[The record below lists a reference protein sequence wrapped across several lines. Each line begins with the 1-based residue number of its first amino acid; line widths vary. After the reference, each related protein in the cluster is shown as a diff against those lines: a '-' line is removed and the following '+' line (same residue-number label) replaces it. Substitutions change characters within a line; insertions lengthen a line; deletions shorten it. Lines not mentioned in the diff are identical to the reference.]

1 METEMTSTA
10 VKIEKIAQSEQID
23 QSGQTVQT
31 DQNDTNTDETSR
43 VGEYHSV
50 LAMEAARK
58 MRRTRQKLRT
68 GQQVCHHLK
77 MMLASEPVTVEP
89 ISSIGSVKPVSIYPN
104 GQTPRPLHPEP
115 QINLL

>member
-1 METEMTSTA
+1 MTSTA
-10 VKIEKIAQSEQID
+10 VQVAQMTD
-23 QSGQTVQT
+23 VSGS
-31 DQNDTNTDETSR
+31 SR

-58 MRRTRQKLRT
+58 MRRTRQKLKT

-77 MMLASEPVTVEP
+77 MMLASEPVPAEPVSVLEP
-89 ISSIGSVKPVSIYPN
+89 INTVSINPHSVNPN
-104 GQTPRPLHPEP
+104 GQTPRPLHSEP